1 MENQE
6 DANNNDKNG
15 DINQIP
21 NNEINSI
28 NNNNINI
35 ETQENNNSAE
45 FQNTNNINNNQMENI
60 TNEYTLQNN
69 DSINHVNSNNY
80 NENQIN
86 TLNNNNNNNNN
97 NQIIDEAQEIYNPKI
112 TFSFLFFISLN
123 TLGFIHSFLNSYDLK
138 NYSLCLWP
146 ILNKK
151 QYYRL
156 FASHFYH
163 YGVFDFL
170 TTMTGLYLITKH
182 LEREIG
188 SIYTI
193 VIAVHGMIIA
203 SFLYLLTM
211 WVFKSVLKLTE
222 YNFIYQCGFSSVD
235 FCLYMSYFL
244 LKKNYRSHLDLSFIE
259 LRGIHSV
266 YIVILIFQLITPSA
280 SLILNICGTFS
291 AVIVFKINKYITLPK
306 NDWVLDTEKFLGLNK
321 QDNKSNI
328 LKDLIGYF
336 STTENDV
343 IKKNLCELDYFFCK
357 STNRNVRVFNHD
369 IENVA
374 ISRNNR
380 YANNNQINNLVN

>member
-1 MENQE
+1 MKNQE
-6 DANNNDKNG
+6 EVNNNEKNE
-15 DINQIP
+15 DINQIS
-21 NNEINSI
+21 NSDLNSV
-28 NNNNINI
+28 NNNNINP
-35 ETQENNNSAE
+35 ETQENSNNTE
-45 FQNTNNINNNQMENI
+45 LQNSNNIIENNDQIENITNENIRNNDSINNINNNNF
-60 TNEYTLQNN
+60 N
-69 DSINHVNSNNY
+69 D
-80 NENQIN
+80 NQIN
-86 TLNNNNNNNNN
+86 TSSNNN
-97 NQIIDEAQEIYNPKI
+97 NQIIEEVPEIYNPKI

-211 WVFKSVLKLTE
+211 WVFKSVSKITE

-266 YIVILIFQLITPSA
+266 YIVIIIFQLITPSA

-328 LKDLIGYF
+328 LKDLVGYF

-357 STNRNVRVFNHD
+357 STNKNLRVFSHD

-380 YANNNQINNLVN
+380 YANNNQNNNFIN